1 MKQLTDLVGL
11 TGRILDGSHFW
22 KSKWLKDDFSFR
34 WEWNAHP
41 QYGDGFILKSLT
53 GEDLCLSSLRII
65 PQKCAND
72 LLIYLCEE
80 SSKYC
85 FWNWSSS
92 VCVCV
97 YQIESPCKNKAGV
110 WLGHG
115 KLHFITEVWSHRI
128 ANLVL
133 EADQNRRIH
142 NCPRGRDACDC
153 ESDFPPIT
161 FHVCWNNP
169 TSMICFPWRLSWS
182 SVLWLHSVGCLLM
195 YNSLPVPI

>member
-1 MKQLTDLVGL
+1 MIFHSAENEMPIRNMEMDSFWRVSLEKIYAYHHYVLFHRSAPMICWFIYVRSHLNIVSGTGL
-11 TGRILDGSHFW
+11 
-22 KSKWLKDDFSFR
+22 
-34 WEWNAHP
+34 
-41 QYGDGFILKSLT
+41 Q
-53 GEDLCLSSLRII
+53 
-65 PQKCAND
+65 
-72 LLIYLCEE
+72 
-80 SSKYC
+80 
-85 FWNWSSS
+85 
-92 VCVCV
+92 VCV